1 MRRKWFWWAGGLAV
15 LAIAGGLGWY
25 YWGRSAP
32 VAAPASAAVSRG
44 NVTETVL
51 ATGVLEAAQLV
62 SVGARVSGRIE
73 KLNVALGQDVAVGDL
88 IAQIDSL
95 DQENAV
101 KSAEAAHANIY
112 AQIEQQQAALTG
124 AEHDLE
130 RAEGLKEKELI
141 SDSDYESAQLAL
153 RTAQVKVQALEAQ
166 LQQADLAVQSAKLN
180 LERTQITAPVAGTIV
195 AVLVD
200 EGQTVNAVQSTP
212 TIVKIAN
219 LDQMVVKAEISE
231 ADVPRVEPGQRV
243 SFTIMGEPDNPIAA
257 TLRSIEPAPESI
269 RQESTVTSASSA
281 VYYNG
286 LFDVEN
292 PDHKLRISMTAQV
305 TIVLAEA
312 NNVLTIPSSA
322 LGSSTPDGGF
332 AVQVYDPQSG
342 TTSPRKVQIGLDN
355 NVAAEVTKGLSEG
368 ELVVT
373 VGTSSGTGAAG
384 SNQGGR
390 IGVPGAGGGGMP
402 PPGG

>member
-1 MRRKWFWWAGGLAV
+1 MKRRWYWWAGGLAV
-15 LAIAGGLGWY
+15 LAIAGAAGWY

-32 VAAPASAAVSRG
+32 AEPPATAEVVRGSVA
-44 NVTETVL
+44 ETVL

-73 KLNVALGQDVAVGDL
+73 KLHVALGQDIAVGDL

-101 KSAEAAHANIY
+101 KSAEAAQANIN
-112 AQIEQQQAALTG
+112 AQLEQQQAALTG

-130 RAEGLKEKELI
+130 RAEGLKEKEFI
-141 SDSDYESAQLAL
+141 SDADYESTQLAL
-153 RTAQVKVQALEAQ
+153 RTAQVQVQALEAQ
-166 LQQADLAVQSAKLN
+166 LQQAGLAVQSAKLN
-180 LERTQITAPVAGTIV
+180 LERTQISAPVAGTIV

-243 SFTIMGEPDNPIAA
+243 SFTIMGEPDNPITA

-269 RQESTVTSASSA
+269 REEGSATSASSA

-292 PDHKLRISMTAQV
+292 PGHKLRISMTAEV

-312 NNVLTIPSSA
+312 RGVLIVPSSA
-322 LGSSTPDGGF
+322 LGSRSADGTY
-332 AVQVYDPQSG
+332 AVQVYDPASAV
-342 TTSPRKVQIGLDN
+342 TSSRQVRIGLN
-355 NVAAEVTKGLSEG
+355 NKVVAEVTEGLTEG

-373 VGTSSGTGAAG
+373 VGTQSAAGAATG
-384 SNQGGR
+384 GNQSVG
-390 IGVPGAGGGGMP
+390 IGIPGGGP